1 MLLDAF
7 FRSDTND
14 GPGNLENPAT
24 PLTGE
29 NIAEAGVVNDVYV
42 SPETS
47 LKLAAVYS
55 CIYVISSSLAQ
66 MPLHVLRRTGKDVR
80 PAKDHPLFYL
90 VHDEPNPW
98 ETSYKWRELM
108 QRHVLGWGNG

>member
-42 SPETS
+42 SPETR
-47 LKLAAVYS
+47 KAPKMNAAPLFS
-55 CIYVISSSLAQ
+55 TSSSATASASCPQ
-66 MPLHVLRRTGKDVR
+66 KKNAP
-80 PAKDHPLFYL
+80 
-90 VHDEPNPW
+90 
-98 ETSYKWRELM
+98 
-108 QRHVLGWGNG
+108 